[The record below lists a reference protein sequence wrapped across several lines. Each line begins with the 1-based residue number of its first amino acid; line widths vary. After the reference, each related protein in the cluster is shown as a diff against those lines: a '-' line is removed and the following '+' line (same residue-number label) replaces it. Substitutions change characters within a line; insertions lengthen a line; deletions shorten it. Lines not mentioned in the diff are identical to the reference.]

1 MVQAPRIKPEPG
13 SASRSRPRAVV
24 LDGDDS
30 DSAEQDRQIK
40 RKKTGNAN
48 GKGKGKAV
56 VRDDDDDDDGNMD
69 EQDDDNEEANRGTAP
84 SGEKQQLLRDDTGS
98 TQPVHVNS
106 YVTGSIVRIACQS
119 FLTYDNVEFR
129 PGPALNMIIGP
140 NGTGKSTIACAIA
153 IGLGFPAKVLGR
165 SPKLASY
172 CKNNSTEDTWIE
184 IELKGKPGK
193 KNKTIKRYLSRE
205 TEKTRFEIDGWMLML
220 GICAPDHDRR
230 RGDRQASRGG
240 DGGPTS
246 PDRQPVLPILT
257 HRLHSTFLPQDRVA
271 SFAMMSPSELLRE
284 TEKAA
289 GDVNLSHW
297 HKVLIDEYKTCKD
310 AQGVRLAA
318 PSSPSYL
325 LTSSFRLTQN
335 VDRLAESLKRKEL
348 KQSEAEKEVKQFQQ
362 RRQYE
367 RDLLVVDV
375 LAKFAAYN
383 ATYIKLQASKA
394 DRNRL
399 ENEVKELEVRNKP
412 FRDSKAALRLI
423 VDSCSKEQDALE
435 KKVRRALK
443 DAEEKAKQV
452 QKAEEAA
459 EECSE
464 RLRALKKEEELRK
477 KEIKDKERE
486 IAKLR
491 GVVEKEPEE
500 ADTTAVQ
507 EQIADKTRERNEIV
521 ANIQEY
527 KGEVEEA
534 DREMNNLRR
543 DAEGH
548 TKLIQ
553 QLNEATRIR
562 EAATRRFEEPT
573 WRAVEWLRA
582 NKDKMKGQVFEP
594 ARLNVFPRNEFKGK
608 KLNYRSDSDLLNMVE
623 GPISLSA
630 FKTFLFEYRE
640 DYDFMMA
647 ELADKQKLRIDGS
660 ECTVQGGLTD
670 VQRPLTDDQLDKLG
684 FDAFAIDLLQGPEPV
699 LRWLCDHH
707 NLHRIPIQIH
717 KRALDTRQIE
727 SLRSI
732 TRYYTRDGSN
742 SVKYSMYG
750 NKWAQTEQRTLQ
762 SAKILSSGVDEER
775 VKAVQAKMDEARQA
789 YAELKGKKEKLLKAA
804 EELKEQADA
813 LLAEKDGLVAEK
825 EKLGKARSSW
835 LRAKAKLETAER
847 ALEREKKKPSEEQ
860 KRAEIAKEKKKL
872 TDKRVKLALQYKDF
886 VLQATEIQT
895 AGVKI
900 HLQALQADSDHRA
913 MESVVRERD
922 EELETKMGE
931 WEATKIVY
939 SSLVKDGK
947 KLQKEAEEAIDQAD
961 DNIKAKVMER
971 RQEEELDYGALC
983 DERDQIS
990 ANLDCML
997 AISPSV
1003 LEGYKKRKTEI
1014 TDLQSNLEDARLK
1027 LDESNLI
1034 ISETKAQWLPKLQQL
1049 VNDVSKRFTA
1059 SFDALGLLGEVRLA
1073 QDDDYEKWG
1082 IEIMVSFRDRQ
1093 DDSTDVTLHVL
1104 SGHRQSGGVRPC
1116 SSVSRQPSLTTS
1128 KQTQERALTTV
1139 TYLLALADLARAPFA
1154 LVDEINQGMDQR
1166 AERNMHK
1173 MLVETTC
1180 KDDVGQY
1187 FLLTPKLL
1195 PDLVYHPRM
1204 KVLVIN
1210 SGSFIPSDLS
1220 LADMVA
1226 TRRRL
1231 NQSRAVAAAH

>member
-1 MVQAPRIKPEPG
+1 MLDSPIIKAEPG
-13 SASRSRPRAVV
+13 SASRSRPRAS
-24 LDGDDS
+24 LAMDGDDS

-40 RKKTGNAN
+40 RIKTENAT

-56 VRDDDDDDDGNMD
+56 VRDEEEEEEDENMG
-69 EQDDDNEEANRGTAP
+69 EQDADHEQANRAGAP
-84 SGEKQQLLRDDTGS
+84 SGEKQQLLRDDTG
-98 TQPVHVNS
+98 

-172 CKNNSTEDTWIE
+172 CKNDSTEDTWIE

-205 TEKTRFEIDGWMLML
+205 TEKTRFEIDGDDATAKEVAEEMEDLQVQIGNL
-220 GICAPDHDRR
+220 C
-230 RGDRQASRGG
+230 
-240 DGGPTS
+240 
-246 PDRQPVLPILT
+246 
-257 HRLHSTFLPQDRVA
+257 TFLPQDRVA

-310 AQGVRLAA
+310 AQG
-318 PSSPSYL
+318 
-325 LTSSFRLTQN
+325 N

-348 KQSEAEKEVKQFQQ
+348 KQAEAEKEVKQFEQ

-383 ATYIKLQASKA
+383 ATYVKLQASKA
-394 DRNRL
+394 DKNRL
-399 ENEVKELEVRNKP
+399 ENEVKELEARNKP

-464 RLRALKKEEELRK
+464 QLRALKKEEELRK

-491 GVVEKEPEE
+491 GVVENEPAE
-500 ADTTAVQ
+500 ADTTVVH
-507 EQIADKTRERNEIV
+507 EQIVGKTRERNEIV
-521 ANIQEY
+521 ARIQEY

-534 DREMNNLRR
+534 DRGMNNLRK

-548 TKLIQ
+548 TKLHQ

-562 EAATRRFEEPT
+562 EAATLRWEEPT

-608 KLNYRSDSDLLNMVE
+608 RLNYREDLDLLKMVE
-623 GPISLSA
+623 GPISLPA

-647 ELADKQKLRIDGS
+647 ELADKKGLRINGS
-660 ECTVQGGLTD
+660 ECTVQGGLAD
-670 VQRPLTDDQLDKLG
+670 VQRPLTDEQLNRLG

-717 KRALDTRQIE
+717 KRALDTREIE
-727 SLRSI
+727 NHRSI

-750 NKWAQTEQRTLQ
+750 NKWAQTEQRALQ

-775 VKAVQAKMDEARQA
+775 VRAVQAKMDEARQA
-789 YAELKGKKEKLLKAA
+789 YAELKGKKEKLLKAV

-813 LLAEKDGLVAEK
+813 LVAERDALVAEK

-847 ALEREKKKPSEEQ
+847 ALEREKRKPSEEQ

-886 VLQATEIQT
+886 VLQATTIQT

-931 WEATKIVY
+931 WEAIKLAH
-939 SSLVKDGK
+939 SELVKDGK

-961 DNIKAKVMER
+961 ENIKAKVMER
-971 RQEEELDYGALC
+971 RQEEEPDYGALC
-983 DERDQIS
+983 DERDEIS

-997 AISPSV
+997 AISPAV
-1003 LEGYKKRKTEI
+1003 LDGYKKRKTEI
-1014 TDLQSNLEDARLK
+1014 TDLQSNLEDAQQK
-1027 LDESNLI
+1027 LDESNMV

-1049 VNDVSKRFTA
+1049 VNDVSRRFTA

-1073 QDDDYEKWG
+1073 QDEDYEKWG
-1082 IEIMVSFRDRQ
+1082 IEIMVSFRDRK

-1104 SGHRQSGGVRPC
+1104 SGHRQSGG
-1116 SSVSRQPSLTTS
+1116 
-1128 KQTQERALTTV
+1128 ERALTTV

-1220 LADMVA
+1220 LARMVA
-1226 TRRRL
+1226 TRRKL
-1231 NQSRAVAAAH
+1231 NQTRGARTTTAAAN

>member
-24 LDGDDS
+24 LDGNDS

-69 EQDDDNEEANRGTAP
+69 EQDDDDEEANRGTAP
-84 SGEKQQLLRDDTGS
+84 SGEKQQLLRDDTG
-98 TQPVHVNS
+98 

-205 TEKTRFEIDGWMLML
+205 TEKTRFEIDGDEATAKQVAEEMEDLQVQIGNL
-220 GICAPDHDRR
+220 C
-230 RGDRQASRGG
+230 
-240 DGGPTS
+240 
-246 PDRQPVLPILT
+246 
-257 HRLHSTFLPQDRVA
+257 TFLPQDRVA

-310 AQGVRLAA
+310 AQG
-318 PSSPSYL
+318 
-325 LTSSFRLTQN
+325 N

-348 KQSEAEKEVKQFQQ
+348 KQSEAEKEVKQFEQ

-443 DAEEKAKQV
+443 DAEEKTKQV

-534 DREMNNLRR
+534 DREMNNLQR

-660 ECTVQGGLTD
+660 ECTVQGGLVD

-707 NLHRIPIQIH
+707 NLHRI
-717 KRALDTRQIE
+717 
-727 SLRSI
+727 
-732 TRYYTRDGSN
+732 
-742 SVKYSMYG
+742 
-750 NKWAQTEQRTLQ
+750 
-762 SAKILSSGVDEER
+762 
-775 VKAVQAKMDEARQA
+775 
-789 YAELKGKKEKLLKAA
+789 
-804 EELKEQADA
+804 
-813 LLAEKDGLVAEK
+813 
-825 EKLGKARSSW
+825 
-835 LRAKAKLETAER
+835 
-847 ALEREKKKPSEEQ
+847 
-860 KRAEIAKEKKKL
+860 
-872 TDKRVKLALQYKDF
+872 
-886 VLQATEIQT
+886 
-895 AGVKI
+895 
-900 HLQALQADSDHRA
+900 
-913 MESVVRERD
+913 
-922 EELETKMGE
+922 
-931 WEATKIVY
+931 
-939 SSLVKDGK
+939 
-947 KLQKEAEEAIDQAD
+947 
-961 DNIKAKVMER
+961 
-971 RQEEELDYGALC
+971 
-983 DERDQIS
+983 
-990 ANLDCML
+990 
-997 AISPSV
+997 
-1003 LEGYKKRKTEI
+1003 
-1014 TDLQSNLEDARLK
+1014 
-1027 LDESNLI
+1027 
-1034 ISETKAQWLPKLQQL
+1034 
-1049 VNDVSKRFTA
+1049 
-1059 SFDALGLLGEVRLA
+1059 
-1073 QDDDYEKWG
+1073 
-1082 IEIMVSFRDRQ
+1082 
-1093 DDSTDVTLHVL
+1093 
-1104 SGHRQSGGVRPC
+1104 
-1116 SSVSRQPSLTTS
+1116 
-1128 KQTQERALTTV
+1128 
-1139 TYLLALADLARAPFA
+1139 
-1154 LVDEINQGMDQR
+1154 
-1166 AERNMHK
+1166 
-1173 MLVETTC
+1173 
-1180 KDDVGQY
+1180 
-1187 FLLTPKLL
+1187 
-1195 PDLVYHPRM
+1195 
-1204 KVLVIN
+1204 
-1210 SGSFIPSDLS
+1210 
-1220 LADMVA
+1220 
-1226 TRRRL
+1226 
-1231 NQSRAVAAAH
+1231 